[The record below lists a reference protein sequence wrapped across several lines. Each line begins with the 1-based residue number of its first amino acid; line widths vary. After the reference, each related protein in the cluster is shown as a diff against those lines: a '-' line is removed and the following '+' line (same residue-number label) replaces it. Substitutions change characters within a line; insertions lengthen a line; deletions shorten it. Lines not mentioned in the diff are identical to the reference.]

1 MTLRTRILLVY
12 LLVVGGGVYYLVSR
26 SIEELRPRYLESMEV
41 PLVDA
46 AHLLAHAVGVEA
58 VEEGVIDAQ
67 RVKAVL
73 EGAFARR
80 FSAEVYSITKTQVDL
95 RVYVTDGRGQV
106 VYDSDDGRQVGEDF
120 SQKRDV
126 ARTLRGEYGA
136 RASYDVPADKE
147 ALVLYV
153 AAPVATADGE
163 TVGVLSVG
171 KPAASVNEL
180 VRAARI
186 RLAVIGAIGGG
197 LLVAL
202 GVAFSIWIATPLA
215 RLTQYARAVRD
226 GRPAKLPRLAGR
238 EVGEL
243 QQAFDE
249 MRAALDGKAYV
260 ERYVQA
266 LTHEIK
272 SPLSAIRGAAEI
284 LAEKPPEEAR
294 EKFVGNIRAE
304 TARIQRIVDQL
315 LQLASLEARK
325 ARADFVEVELSGLVR
340 EVVGALQAGAQARGV
355 MLEIK
360 SAGAS
365 VETSSTGA
373 EANTTHSVTSAGGG
387 AGEARGVGREFYV
400 RGDRGLLGQAVAAL
414 VQNALE
420 FTAAGGRV
428 TVSLVVQG
436 GAGGEDDVTDYVT
449 SDRGVAK
456 GVAVRIE
463 DSGTGIPDYALER
476 VFERF
481 YSLPR
486 PGGGGKSTGLGLS
499 LVREIAHLHDGE
511 AVVGNRA
518 EGGAWAELRLRRRG

>member
-1 MTLRTRILLVY
+1 
-12 LLVVGGGVYYLVSR
+12 
-26 SIEELRPRYLESMEV
+26 
-41 PLVDA
+41 
-46 AHLLAHAVGVEA
+46 
-58 VEEGVIDAQ
+58 
-67 RVKAVL
+67 
-73 EGAFARR
+73 
-80 FSAEVYSITKTQVDL
+80 
-95 RVYVTDGRGQV
+95 VYVTDARGRV
-106 VYDSDDGRQVGEDF
+106 VYDSDHGRQVGEDF

-136 RASYDVPADKE
+136 RASYDVPVDEK

-153 AAPVATADGE
+153 SAPVMAADGK

-180 VRAARI
+180 VRAART
-186 RLAVIGAIGGG
+186 RVAVIGAIGGG

-226 GRPAKLPRLAGR
+226 GKPAKLPRLAGR

-243 QQAFDE
+243 QVAFDE

-260 ERYVQA
+260 ERYVQT

-284 LAEKPPEEAR
+284 LAENPPEEAR

-304 TARIQRIVDQL
+304 TGRIQRIVDQL

-325 ARADFVEVELSGLVR
+325 ARADFAEMELGGLVR
-340 EVVGALQAGAQARGV
+340 EVVDAAQAGAQARGV
-355 MLEIK
+355 TLTMK
-360 SAGAS
+360 AGATAGDALERS
-365 VETSSTGA
+365 V
-373 EANTTHSVTSAGGG
+373 GGG
-387 AGEARGVGREFYV
+387 ILV
-400 RGDRGLLGQAVAAL
+400 RGDRGLLGQAVAAFL
-414 VQNALE
+414 QNALE
-420 FTAAGGRV
+420 FTPAGGRV
-428 TVSLVVQG
+428 EVAVVAGGEGSRG
-436 GAGGEDDVTDYVT
+436 GAGERVV
-449 SDRGVAK
+449 
-456 GVAVRIE
+456 VRIE
-463 DSGTGIPDYALER
+463 DSGTGIPDFALGR

-486 PGGGGKSTGLGLS
+486 PGSGVKSTGLGLS

-518 EGGAWAELRLRRRG
+518 EGGAWAELRLKRRG

>member
-12 LLVVGGGVYYLVSR
+12 LLVVGGGVYYLVTR
-26 SIEELRPRYLESMEV
+26 GIEELRPRYLESMEV

-46 AHLLAHAVGVEA
+46 AHLLATAVAATA
-58 VEEGVIDAQ
+58 VQEDTIDVT
-67 RVKAVL
+67 RVKAAL

-80 FSAEVYSITKTQVDL
+80 FTAQVYSVTKTQVDL
-95 RVYVTDGRGQV
+95 RVYVTDARGRV
-106 VYDSDDGRQVGEDF
+106 VYDSDGGRQVGEDF

-136 RASYDVPADKE
+136 RASYEPPEDSD

-153 AAPVATADGE
+153 SAPVMAADGK

-180 VRAARI
+180 VHAAKT

-215 RLTQYARAVRD
+215 RLTQYARALRD
-226 GRPAKLPRLAGR
+226 GKPAKLPRLAGR

-243 QQAFDE
+243 QVAFDE

-260 ERYVQA
+260 ERYVQT

-284 LAEKPPEEAR
+284 LAENPPDEAR
-294 EKFVGNIRAE
+294 EKFVGNVRAE
-304 TARIQRIVDQL
+304 AGRIQRIVDQL

-325 ARADFVEVELSGLVR
+325 AREEFVDVDLSGLVR
-340 EVVGALQAGAQARGV
+340 EVVDAAQAGAQARGV
-355 MLEIK
+355 RLEM
-360 SAGAS
+360 GET
-365 VETSSTGA
+365 VERA
-373 EANTTHSVTSAGGG
+373 KERD
-387 AGEARGVGREFYV
+387 GESLVV
-400 RGDRGLLGQAVAAL
+400 KGDRGLLGQAVAAL

-420 FTAAGGRV
+420 FTACGGRV
-428 TVSLVVQG
+428 VAWVKDDSQG
-436 GAGGEDDVTDYVT
+436 RAV
-449 SDRGVAK
+449 
-456 GVAVRIE
+456 VRIE
-463 DSGTGIPDYALER
+463 DSGTGVPDYALGR

-486 PGGGGKSTGLGLS
+486 PGGGAKSTGLGLS
-499 LVREIAHLHDGE
+499 LVREIALLHEGE
-511 AVVGNRA
+511 AAVGNRP
-518 EGGAWAELRLRRRG
+518 EGGAWAEVRLRRRV

>member
-58 VEEGVIDAQ
+58 VEQGAIDVP
-67 RVKAVL
+67 RVSAVL

-80 FSAEVYSITKTQVDL
+80 FEAKIYSITKTQVDL
-95 RVYVTDGRGQV
+95 RVYVTDARGRV
-106 VYDSDDGRQVGEDF
+106 VYDSDHGRQVGEDF

-136 RASYDVPADKE
+136 RASYDVPVDEK

-153 AAPVATADGE
+153 SAPVTAADGK

-180 VRAARI
+180 VRAART
-186 RLAVIGAIGGG
+186 RVAVIGAIGGG

-226 GRPAKLPRLAGR
+226 GKPAKLPRLAGR

-243 QQAFDE
+243 QVAFDE

-260 ERYVQA
+260 ERYVQT

-284 LAEKPPEEAR
+284 LAENPPKEAR

-304 TARIQRIVDQL
+304 TGRIQRIVDQL

-325 ARADFVEVELSGLVR
+325 ARADFEEVELGGLVR
-340 EVVGALQAGAQARGV
+340 EVVDAAQAGAQAREV
-355 MLEIK
+355 ALTMK
-360 SAGAS
+360 ADATAGDA
-365 VETSSTGA
+365 VER
-373 EANTTHSVTSAGGG
+373 SAGGSGGG
-387 AGEARGVGREFYV
+387 AILVQ
-400 RGDRGLLGQAVAAL
+400 GDRGLLGQAVAAFL
-414 VQNALE
+414 QNALE
-420 FTAAGGRV
+420 FTPAGGRV
-428 TVSLVVQG
+428 EVAVVAGGEGSRG
-436 GAGGEDDVTDYVT
+436 GAGE
-449 SDRGVAK
+449 R
-456 GVAVRIE
+456 VAVRIE
-463 DSGTGIPDYALER
+463 DSGTGIPDFALGR

-486 PGGGGKSTGLGLS
+486 PGSGVKSTGLGLS
-499 LVREIAHLHDGE
+499 LVREIAHLHEGE

-518 EGGAWAELRLRRRG
+518 EGGAWAELRLKRRG

>member
-58 VEEGVIDAQ
+58 VEMGVIDAQ

-80 FSAEVYSITKTQVDL
+80 FSAKVYSITKTQVDL

-136 RASYDVPADKE
+136 RASYDVPADGE

-163 TVGVLSVG
+163 TVGVISVG

-340 EVVGALQAGAQARGV
+340 EVVDAAQAGAQARGV
-355 MLEIK
+355 VLAMK
-360 SAGAS
+360 AGA
-365 VETSSTGA
+365 A
-373 EANTTHSVTSAGGG
+373 AGDQEERSGSG
-387 AGEARGVGREFYV
+387 SDGILV
-400 RGDRGLLGQAVAAL
+400 RGDRGLLGQAVAAFL
-414 VQNALE
+414 QNALE
-420 FTAAGGRV
+420 FTPAGGRV
-428 TVSLVVQG
+428 EVAVVLEDG
-436 GAGGEDDVTDYVT
+436 DAGAV
-449 SDRGVAK
+449 
-456 GVAVRIE
+456 VRIE
-463 DSGTGIPDYALER
+463 DSGTGIPDFALGR

-486 PGGGGKSTGLGLS
+486 PGSGVKSTGLGLS

-518 EGGAWAELRLRRRG
+518 EGGAWAELRLKGRG